1 MEMKIDDRIY
11 DLIARKLDDG
21 LLPMEET
28 ELSDWLAEDV
38 KHEEVYA
45 EIKKIR
51 DRTKLLHRDFAP
63 DTEHVLKRIKRER
76 VRQIGFRYWW
86 KYAAL
91 FILPLSVAL
100 VLWQG
105 MKNEAEEEHRQFS
118 AVSRPGGERA
128 ILKLY
133 NGKTVVLDSTM
144 KSSLIAH
151 EANVRI
157 EMDSNHLLRYSSH
170 DSIEMANDNKNNE
183 LIIPKGG
190 EYQVVLADGTKV
202 WLNSASRLIYPQSFM
217 GKERRVVLSGEAFFD
232 VAHDAERPFIVE
244 TSRMNVKVLGTR
256 FNVNDYDDNEE
267 VSTTLVNGS
276 VEIISG
282 DQQAFRLVPGEQAY
296 GKENELEKREVNVRL
311 YTSWIDGKF
320 LFNNTELEEIAKQI
334 SRWYDVEIF
343 FSSESVKKVRFT
355 GAIVKFKPLEDLV
368 RMIESTSQV
377 RFSVKGRTIVI
388 SE

>member
-1 MEMKIDDRIY
+1 MKIDDRVY
-11 DLIARKLDDG
+11 ELISGKLDDR
-21 LLPMEET
+21 LSPMEET

-38 KHEEVYA
+38 KHEKIYA

-51 DRTKLLHRDFAP
+51 DQVKLLHRDFAP
-63 DTEHVLKRIKRER
+63 DTENVLKRVKRGR
-76 VRQIGFRYWW
+76 GRQIGFRYWW

-91 FILPLSVAL
+91 FILPLGVAL
-100 VLWQG
+100 ILWQG
-105 MKNEAEEEHRQFS
+105 MKNESVEVHRQFS

-133 NGKTVVLDSTM
+133 DGKTIMLDSTM

-157 EMDSNHLLRYSSH
+157 EMDSNHLLRYSSY
-170 DSIEMANDNKNNE
+170 DSIGITDANKNNE

-276 VEIISG
+276 VEIFSG
-282 DQQAFRLVPGEQAY
+282 GQQAFRLVPGEQAY

-343 FSSESVKKVRFT
+343 FSSENVKKVRFT
-355 GAIVKFKPLEDLV
+355 GAIVKFKPLDDLV

-377 RFSVKGRTIVI
+377 RFSVKGKTIVI

>member
-1 MEMKIDDRIY
+1 MKIDDRIY
-11 DLIARKLDDG
+11 ELISGKLDDR
-21 LLPMEET
+21 LSPMENA
-28 ELSDWLAEDV
+28 ELSSWLAEDV
-38 KHEEVYA
+38 GHEEVYA

-51 DRTKLLHRDFAP
+51 DQVKLLHRDFAP
-63 DTEHVLKRIKRER
+63 DTENVLKLVKRGR
-76 VRQIGFRYWW
+76 GRLIGFRYWW

-91 FILPLSVAL
+91 FILPLGVAL
-100 VLWQG
+100 ILWQG
-105 MKNEAEEEHRQFS
+105 MKNESVEVHRQFS

-133 NGKTVVLDSTM
+133 DGKTVMLDSTM

-157 EMDSNHLLRYSSH
+157 EMDSNHLLRYSSY
-170 DSIEMANDNKNNE
+170 DSIGITDTNKNNE

-276 VEIISG
+276 VEIVSG
-282 DQQAFRLVPGEQAY
+282 DQQVFRLVPGEQAY
-296 GKENELEKREVNVRL
+296 GKENKLEKREVNVRL

-343 FSSESVKKVRFT
+343 FSSENVKKVRFT
-355 GAIVKFKPLEDLV
+355 GAIVKFKPLDDLV

-377 RFSVKGRTIVI
+377 RFSVKGKTIVI

>member
-1 MEMKIDDRIY
+1 MKIDDRVY
-11 DLIARKLDDG
+11 ELISGKLDDR
-21 LLPMEET
+21 LSPMEET

-38 KHEEVYA
+38 KHEKIYA

-51 DRTKLLHRDFAP
+51 DQVKLLHRDFTP
-63 DTEHVLKRIKRER
+63 DTENVLKRVKRGR
-76 VRQIGFRYWW
+76 GRQIGFRYWW

-91 FILPLSVAL
+91 FILPLGVAL
-100 VLWQG
+100 ILWQG
-105 MKNEAEEEHRQFS
+105 MKNESVEVHRQFS

-133 NGKTVVLDSTM
+133 DGKTVMLDSTM
-144 KSSLIAH
+144 KSSLISH

-157 EMDSNHLLRYSSH
+157 EMDSNHLLRYSSY
-170 DSIEMANDNKNNE
+170 DSIGITDANKNNE

-276 VEIISG
+276 VEIVSG
-282 DQQAFRLVPGEQAY
+282 DQQVFRLVPGEQAY

-343 FSSESVKKVRFT
+343 FSSENVKKVRFT
-355 GAIVKFKPLEDLV
+355 GAIVKFKPLDDLV

-377 RFSVKGRTIVI
+377 RFSVKGKTIVI